1 MTETKIEKMIGKV
14 EKNECIDEMSEVV
27 ENYYNLLRSLDKC
40 LEEDRGAYISEDWQ
54 KDIILSLF
62 TQVENILY
70 EVLPYEIMDKI
81 SDDLVTII
89 DESSLMFETT
99 YYQPDPELA
108 KKYVIF
114 LFEDIEEYIEYKE
127 DEQED
132 E

>member
-1 MTETKIEKMIGKV
+1 
-14 EKNECIDEMSEVV
+14 MSEVV